1 MGGFNEA
8 PQASALAS
16 AFFNPALAA
25 RVDNLVWDPR
35 SLTWR

>member
-1 MGGFNEA
+1 MGGFYET
-8 PQASALAS
+8 PQASALTS

-25 RVDNLVWDPR
+25 RVDNLVRDPR

>member
-1 MGGFNEA
+1 MGGFYET

-25 RVDNLVWDPR
+25 SVDNLVWEPG
-35 SLTWR
+35 SLAWC